1 MKKLLSLRW
10 GLVFAA
16 AAAAASAGL
25 TGCGETTD
33 TEIVRYKEQDSE
45 ARMVEAGEYEDIRS
59 QVDAPQRYQTTLHDQ
74 DNMMFVNVD
83 ANIQVPDAEGIRLKK
98 VEARPFVQEDY
109 DAVHKAVMENADTWT
124 GGFYLEDGQIV
135 VTRDEFMAKLKD
147 LEIVMEKLEK
157 GDAQMLSK
165 YSIDSV
171 KEQLKYYYQ
180 LLETSPGIFETEAVD
195 IEVRYNEDVAKKQ
208 WYMSAFGVSA
218 PEAEAAL
225 RSQEAATDISGSAEL
240 PAYEENQAGAGDAAS
255 VEEQNPEEAEQ
266 YAETEF
272 NNEQNA
278 NFIMNDNHYTF
289 RLNNSL
295 SEYSK
300 YITMEIERYGKYFS
314 EVRGMDDEEKRI
326 IQNLTL
332 EEAERMAGETL
343 EKMGIEDMVLA
354 LTREGYTYE
363 VPNEAAQT
371 GAWNDSELDKAY
383 SFIYTRV
390 IDGVP
395 IGQTSVYGSSYD
407 IQGTIPYSLY
417 WPFEC
422 IELSY
427 DAEGLLNFAWV
438 GPYEISELSDEYVF
452 LLPFSE
458 IQNIFE
464 SIILKKNADYADQGL
479 MTEMTVDKVTLS
491 YMRIWEDSARG
502 DATLIPVWNFFGS
515 YNLIEDSN
523 EKGSLIPEGMSLLTI
538 NAMDGTIVDIE
549 RGY

>member
-1 MKKLLSLRW
+1 MRKLLSL
-10 GLVFAA
+10 GCFVFAA
-16 AAAAASAGL
+16 AVSAALGGL

-33 TEIVRYKEQDSE
+33 TVIVRYKEQDSE

-59 QVDAPQRYQTTLHDQ
+59 QVDAPQKYQTTLHDQ

-124 GGFYLEDGQIV
+124 GGYSEDGHTA
-135 VTRDEFMAKLKD
+135 VTRDEFVAKLKD

-180 LLETSPGIFETEAVD
+180 ILDTTPDIFETEAVD
-195 IEVRYNEDVAKKQ
+195 IEVRYSEDAAKKQ
-208 WYMSAFGVSA
+208 WYMSSFGVSG

-225 RSQEAATDISGSAEL
+225 RSQEAATDISSSAEL
-240 PAYEENQAGAGDAAS
+240 PAYEENLAGAGGDAAS
-255 VEEQNPEEAEQ
+255 VGEQKTEEAKQ
-266 YAETEF
+266 YAETDTY
-272 NNEQNA
+272 NEENA
-278 NFIMNDNHYTF
+278 NFVMNDNHYTF
-289 RLNNSL
+289 RLNNNL

-300 YITMEIERYGKYFS
+300 YVTMNIERYGEYFS
-314 EVRGMDDEEKRI
+314 EVRGMEDEEKRI

-332 EEAERMAGETL
+332 EEAEGMAGETL

-354 LTREGYTYE
+354 LTKEGYTYE
-363 VPNEAAQT
+363 VPDEASQT
-371 GAWNDSELDKAY
+371 DAGNDSELDRAY

-427 DAEGLLNFAWV
+427 DVEGLLNFAWV

-502 DATLIPVWNFFGS
+502 DATLIPVWNFFGT
-515 YNLIEDSN
+515 YNLVGDYN
-523 EKGSLIPEGMSLLTI
+523 EKGSLIPDGTSLLTI